1 MPWRACAA
9 KAAVTS
15 GGDTRACT
23 TDREAI
29 VLLKAADTETQVPTR
44 PPKLHAPPPYCSGW
58 GQPECVTG
66 MLVRTHEECGSYCC
80 GGPPGCGL
88 PGSGRCFPGKGPVDM
103 TADRIA
109 IEQQGLR

>member
-1 MPWRACAA
+1 MPSNARQVICHGEQ
-9 KAAVTS
+9 AAVTS

-29 VLLKAADTETQVPTR
+29 VLQSADTETQVQNR
-44 PPKLHAPPPYCSGW
+44 PPPSRTPRHGGSPSASPACSYA
-58 GQPECVTG
+58 
-66 MLVRTHEECGSYCC
+66 RC

-88 PGSGRCFPGKGPVDM
+88 PGSGRDGSEVPADT

-109 IEQQGLR
+109 IVE